1 MKLVGN
7 NGDRKHAK
15 QRKEKNAKKQEKF
28 FSGDY
33 VELPE
38 EILSEIEAEKPPKG
52 EITPIKKKR
61 KKRYVVLIVLL
72 AIVVLAGGCTAAY
85 FIWENPPTVDTSGPR
100 VQDHPSPSVDINTPA
115 SENPTDEPEP
125 TSGHKKDSY
134 TFLVAAYDQ
143 TGANTDTI
151 LVGRLD
157 TKEGTLNVIS
167 IPRDTLVDVSWSNK
181 RVNSILVARGNDPD
195 NFVDSMADLLGFEVD
210 CYVLLNMSAIADI
223 IDTIGGITY
232 DVPVNMFYDDP
243 TQNLHIA
250 ISKGTQLLNGENAVK
265 VMRFRSGYATGD
277 IGRIGTLQDFLM
289 TTAKQMLTLGNIPN
303 LPKILKIVEEKVTTD
318 LTADN
323 ISFFA
328 RQFLLLDSDK
338 INFYTLP
345 GWDNMINGASY
356 YITYV
361 DEWLQMVNDYINP
374 YYEEITLANVRIKQY
389 SSTYGMY
396 VATP

>member
-7 NGDRKHAK
+7 RGDGKHAK
-15 QRKEKNAKKQEKF
+15 NQNKGAKKQEKV
-28 FSGDY
+28 FSGDN

-38 EILSEIEAEKPPKG
+38 EILTEIEAKKLQQA
-52 EITPIKKKR
+52 EIAPIKKKR
-61 KKRYVVLIVLL
+61 KKRHVALIILL
-72 AIVVLAGGCTAAY
+72 AIVALAGGCTAAY
-85 FIWENPPTVDTSGPR
+85 FMWETPPDRDTDGPR
-100 VQDHPSPSVDINTPA
+100 VQDHTSPSVDDDTSV
-115 SENPTDEPEP
+115 SESPTQEPEP
-125 TSGHKKDSY
+125 TSGHKQGCY

-157 TKEGTLNVIS
+157 TKEGTLNVVS
-167 IPRDTLVDVSWSNK
+167 IPRDTLTDVSWANK

-195 NFVDSMADLLGFEVD
+195 KFVDSMADLLGFEVD
-210 CYVLLNMSAIADI
+210 CYVLLDMRAIANI

-232 DVPVNMFYDDP
+232 NVPVNMNYDDP
-243 TQNLHIA
+243 TQDLYIHIN
-250 ISKGTQLLNGENAVK
+250 KGEQLLNGEDAVK

-303 LPKILKIVEEKVTTD
+303 LPKILEIVEENVRTD
-318 LTADN
+318 LTTSN
-323 ISFFA
+323 ISFFV
-328 RQFLLLDSDK
+328 RQFLLLDSDD

-356 YITYV
+356 YITYA

-374 YYEEITLANVRIKQY
+374 YYEEITLSNVRIKQY